1 MPEQQS
7 IDDYLAEV
15 SNAPADI
22 HARSRILYI
31 IHELSRLIATNFD
44 NAMLRHK
51 LTHGQ
56 WWAMMHIVE
65 HPGASQSDLAAIM
78 QMTRAS
84 AGKLLE
90 RMEAKGWIERRS
102 DPSDNRVR
110 RIYLTDGAVPVF
122 QLMGHEGL
130 VLFQNLL
137 GTLDTDT
144 EKQLLDT
151 LMQIS
156 RNAQNSLN
164 K

>member
-1 MPEQQS
+1 MPEQN
-7 IDDYLAEV
+7 IADYLADVSKGPPEV
-15 SNAPADI
+15 
-22 HARSRILYI
+22 HVHSRILYI

-56 WWAMMHIVE
+56 WWAMMHIIE
-65 HPGASQSDLAAIM
+65 HPGASQSDLASIM

-102 DPSDNRVR
+102 DPTDNRVR

-122 QLMGHEGL
+122 QLMGREGVL
-130 VLFQNLL
+130 LFQTLL
-137 GTLDTDT
+137 GTLDSDT
-144 EKQLLDT
+144 ETRLLET
-151 LMQIS
+151 LQQIR
-156 RNAQNSLN
+156 RNAQSSLS

>member
-1 MPEQQS
+1 MSEEQTLEE
-7 IDDYLAEV
+7 YLAEF
-15 SNAPADI
+15 SNAPQEI
-22 HARSRILYI
+22 RTHSSILYL
-31 IHELSRLIATNFD
+31 IHELSRLISTNFD
-44 NAMLRHK
+44 NAMLRHN

-56 WWAMMHIVE
+56 WWAMMHIIE

-102 DPSDNRVR
+102 DPADNRVR

-122 QLMGHEGL
+122 KLMGREGS
-130 VLFQNLL
+130 VLFDTLL
-137 GTLDTDT
+137 GTLDKDT
-144 EKQLLDT
+144 EAKLLDG
-151 LMQIS
+151 LRQIS
-156 RNAQNSLN
+156 RNAQSSLT